1 MDLETLYIS
10 PSKNPDN
17 TLLCRTP
24 IISVYLDVS
33 SERGESD
40 QLSPHGN
47 TWIIYAYTP
56 NWQLFLIFK

>member
-33 SERGESD
+33 SERGESN

-47 TWIIYAYTP
+47 T
-56 NWQLFLIFK
+56 